1 MSRRLKAAKQQA
13 AAFDAEEAQQT
24 QEDQERVQQERLL
37 PVLTRFQAIARGW
50 LVRDHASGRDPR
62 PHQPGAGPPAGVYRC
77 VEGERR
83 EGGGDVLRALFS
95 DTPIVRVR
103 DRLGD
108 SAHDSQH
115 AAASIGALVRAS
127 GSVSADGG
135 EWHLALANGLGF
147 PSCGLDAPAPTTLV
161 PAHWS
166 GAA

>member
-13 AAFDAEEAQQT
+13 VAFDAEAAQQT
-24 QEDQERVQQERLL
+24 HKDQERVQQERPL
-37 PVLTRFQAIARGW
+37 PVLTRFQAIARRW

-62 PHQPGAGPPAGVYRC
+62 PHRP
-77 VEGERR
+77 
-83 EGGGDVLRALFS
+83 GGDVLRALFS

-115 AAASIGALVRAS
+115 AAVSIGALVRAS

-147 PSCGLDAPAPTTLV
+147 LSCGLDAPAPTTLV